1 MLPSISTNHSEN
13 NAHSL
18 GTSPIASPASDAG
31 TSASSCTITA
41 CDKRQISVPVRAPQK
56 NRRFARTK
64 KSKARIQLPPSS
76 KRPSPKRSILK
87 NKSDSSPPSLDP
99 RDFPRLSLSQFPE
112 NAIDDDDA
120 NETYPPASR
129 ILPVR
134 SRPGSSGPNSR
145 QTSKSHSVE
154 YHVGKPLLRVV
165 GFEYSPKRSLSDR
178 ELRSSLRFEAI
189 TRSPTKVTDEMPK
202 PLFELAPKW
211 GKQPRKA
218 PPSPAKS
225 DLRRVTEGF
234 RLKEMGPL
242 PADLYRRPLREG
254 WAWPQASSLSRGF
267 ASRCPNPRPRQVP
280 GAASTSKG
288 QKEQQLQPTGDLPP
302 LQTTPTHP
310 NSKKAASTADLPME
324 PSRSGRSTV
333 GYFPADARSSTSYSS
348 GSLIRSAE
356 RSPISPL
363 EPIPEV
369 QSVMRSQFKELNWA
383 DEQKKSDQDQKT
395 DKQAQKE
402 PSEQASKKDRES
414 SRSRSDPRP
423 AAAGRRPLGPFTI
436 DKSGRRPSGGLVGR
450 STAQIHAAQ
459 TIGATFAPLPSVNTI
474 LRPVSSATTAKSPL
488 SASPEAPP
496 TATNIAS
503 PIFGN
508 MNPLPAL
515 RRAMSD
521 LIPQRPAYPY
531 DPLLD
536 NYAPEQPF
544 HIQWRRGGV
553 DGQQS
558 PVTTHLASPPI
569 RSQRNSASTLPLSLD
584 PNIMT
589 TPSGASHPGRPFV
602 TESIARFGQQR

>member
-1 MLPSISTNHSEN
+1 
-13 NAHSL
+13 
-18 GTSPIASPASDAG
+18 
-31 TSASSCTITA
+31 
-41 CDKRQISVPVRAPQK
+41 
-56 NRRFARTK
+56 
-64 KSKARIQLPPSS
+64 
-76 KRPSPKRSILK
+76 
-87 NKSDSSPPSLDP
+87 
-99 RDFPRLSLSQFPE
+99 
-112 NAIDDDDA
+112 
-120 NETYPPASR
+120 
-129 ILPVR
+129 
-134 SRPGSSGPNSR
+134 
-145 QTSKSHSVE
+145 
-154 YHVGKPLLRVV
+154 
-165 GFEYSPKRSLSDR
+165 
-178 ELRSSLRFEAI
+178 
-189 TRSPTKVTDEMPK
+189 MPK

-211 GKQPRKA
+211 GEQPRKT

-225 DLRRVTEGF
+225 DLRKVTKGF

-254 WAWPQASSLSRGF
+254 WVWPQALSLSRGF
-267 ASRCPNPRPRQVP
+267 ASRCPDPRPRQVP
-280 GAASTSKG
+280 GAASTSRG
-288 QKEQQLQPTGDLPP
+288 QREQQLQPTGDLPP

-333 GYFPADARSSTSYSS
+333 GYFPADARSSTSHSS
-348 GSLIRSAE
+348 GFLIRSAE

-369 QSVMRSQFKELNWA
+369 QSVMRSQFKKLNWA
-383 DEQKKSDQDQKT
+383 DEQKK
-395 DKQAQKE
+395 
-402 PSEQASKKDRES
+402 
-414 SRSRSDPRP
+414 
-423 AAAGRRPLGPFTI
+423 
-436 DKSGRRPSGGLVGR
+436 
-450 STAQIHAAQ
+450 
-459 TIGATFAPLPSVNTI
+459 
-474 LRPVSSATTAKSPL
+474 PVSSATTAKSPL

-531 DPLLD
+531 DPLFD

-569 RSQRNSASTLPLSLD
+569 RSQRSLASTLPLSLD

>member
-13 NAHSL
+13 SAHSL
-18 GTSPIASPASDAG
+18 GTSPVASPASDAG

-87 NKSDSSPPSLDP
+87 NKSDFSPPSLDP
-99 RDFPRLSLSQFPE
+99 RNFPRLSLSQFPE
-112 NAIDDDDA
+112 NAIDDNDA
-120 NETYPPASR
+120 NEIYPPASR

-134 SRPGSSGPNSR
+134 SRPGSNGPNSR
-145 QTSKSHSVE
+145 QTSESQSVE
-154 YHVGKPLLRVV
+154 YHMGKPLLRVV
-165 GFEYSPKRSLSDR
+165 GFKYSPKRSLSDR
-178 ELRSSLRFEAI
+178 ELRSSLRFEAM
-189 TRSPTKVTDEMPK
+189 TRSPTIITDEMPK
-202 PLFELAPKW
+202 PLFELAPEW
-211 GKQPRKA
+211 GEQPRKA

-225 DLRRVTEGF
+225 DLRKVTEGF

-288 QKEQQLQPTGDLPP
+288 QREQQLQPTGDLPP
-302 LQTTPTHP
+302 LQITPIYP
-310 NSKKAASTADLPME
+310 NSKKAVSTADLPME
-324 PSRSGRSTV
+324 PLRSGRFTV
-333 GYFPADARSSTSYSS
+333 GYFPADARSSTNYSS

-369 QSVMRSQFKELNWA
+369 QSVIRSQFKELNWA

-402 PSEQASKKDRES
+402 PSEQTSKKDRES

-496 TATNIAS
+496 TATSIAS

-569 RSQRNSASTLPLSLD
+569 RS
-584 PNIMT
+584 
-589 TPSGASHPGRPFV
+589 
-602 TESIARFGQQR
+602 

>member
-1 MLPSISTNHSEN
+1 
-13 NAHSL
+13 
-18 GTSPIASPASDAG
+18 
-31 TSASSCTITA
+31 
-41 CDKRQISVPVRAPQK
+41 
-56 NRRFARTK
+56 
-64 KSKARIQLPPSS
+64 
-76 KRPSPKRSILK
+76 
-87 NKSDSSPPSLDP
+87 
-99 RDFPRLSLSQFPE
+99 
-112 NAIDDDDA
+112 
-120 NETYPPASR
+120 
-129 ILPVR
+129 
-134 SRPGSSGPNSR
+134 
-145 QTSKSHSVE
+145 
-154 YHVGKPLLRVV
+154 
-165 GFEYSPKRSLSDR
+165 
-178 ELRSSLRFEAI
+178 
-189 TRSPTKVTDEMPK
+189 MPK
-202 PLFELAPKW
+202 PLFELAPEW
-211 GKQPRKA
+211 GEQPRKA
-218 PPSPAKS
+218 PPLPAKS
-225 DLRRVTEGF
+225 DLRKVTEGF

-254 WAWPQASSLSRGF
+254 WAWPQALSLSRGF

-280 GAASTSKG
+280 GAASTSRG

-302 LQTTPTHP
+302 LQTTPTYP
-310 NSKKAASTADLPME
+310 NLKKAASTADLPME
-324 PSRSGRSTV
+324 PLRSGRSTV

-348 GSLIRSAE
+348 GFLIRSAE

-369 QSVMRSQFKELNWA
+369 QSVMRSQFKKLNWA
-383 DEQKKSDQDQKT
+383 DEQK
-395 DKQAQKE
+395 
-402 PSEQASKKDRES
+402 
-414 SRSRSDPRP
+414 
-423 AAAGRRPLGPFTI
+423 
-436 DKSGRRPSGGLVGR
+436 KSGRRPSGGLVGR
-450 STAQIHAAQ
+450 STAQVHAAQ

-496 TATNIAS
+496 TAISIAS

-531 DPLLD
+531 DPLFD

-569 RSQRNSASTLPLSLD
+569 RSQRSSASTLPLSLD

-589 TPSGASHPGRPFV
+589 TPSGASYPGRPFV